1 MNFDVSLIATS
12 LPKIL
17 HGLGLTL
24 NPLVVSTLI
33 GLGLPGGIPLMLTT
47 LGFTL
52 LGEKLRDVLDPKLQV
67 RRA

>member
-1 MNFDVSLIATS
+1 M
-12 LPKIL
+12 
-17 HGLGLTL
+17 L
-24 NPLVVSTLI
+24 NDGYTLI
-33 GLGLPGGIPLMLTT
+33 RQTPWLVIAGGIPLMLTT